1 MFDIVLKISP
11 LFFLVAVGFFCK
23 KESFFNE
30 RALRYLTRF
39 VMYLSLPAVL
49 LGKLATTDFKTL
61 IDFYFLFAYLSSL
74 IGVMLISGVIGYII
88 FSKNIKY
95 NIMLGLGGVY
105 GNIGFLAI
113 PVLSTTIGE
122 WVSVPLALMLTLD
135 LLILLPVATFLLQLN
150 SVDEKSNTSPME
162 ALKRSL
168 FNPLIL
174 SIILGLILSIFQ
186 ITLPNNIIYG
196 LDWLGK
202 AAGPCA
208 MFIVGTALYGRK
220 ITHRPTS
227 ALYISTIKLI
237 FMPLAVYFF
246 MSLFSVNPEWIV
258 AATLG
263 AAMPCAA
270 VLGVIAEEH
279 KILPQQSSTAV
290 LFTTIFSVITIPLL
304 IRFFS

>member
-1 MFDIVLKISP
+1 MFEIIVKILP
-11 LFFLVAVGFFCK
+11 LFSLVALGYLFKRK
-23 KESFFNE
+23 KILNDKS
-30 RALRYLTRF
+30 LKYLTRF

-49 LGKLATTDFKTL
+49 LGKLATTDFNTL
-61 IDFYFLFAYLSSL
+61 IDFPFLFAYLLSL
-74 IGVMLISGVIGYII
+74 FGVMIISGLIGYII
-88 FSKNIKY
+88 FSSNIKY
-95 NIMLGLGGVY
+95 SIMLGLGGVY

-113 PVLSTTIGE
+113 PVLSITIGE

-150 SVDEKSNTSPME
+150 STNELSDTTPIK

-174 SIILGLILSIFQ
+174 SIMLGLILSIWQ
-186 ITLPNNIIYG
+186 INLPNYIVNG
-196 LDWLGK
+196 LGWLGT

-220 ITHRPTS
+220 ISQKPI
-227 ALYISTIKLI
+227 AAVYISTVKLI
-237 FMPLAVYFF
+237 IMPFAVYLF
-246 MSLFSVNPEWIV
+246 MNVLSVNPEWII

-263 AAMPCAA
+263 AAMPCAV

-279 KILPQQSSTAV
+279 KTLPQQASTAV
-290 LFTTIFSVITIPLL
+290 LVTTIFSVLTIPLL
-304 IRFFS
+304 IRIFS